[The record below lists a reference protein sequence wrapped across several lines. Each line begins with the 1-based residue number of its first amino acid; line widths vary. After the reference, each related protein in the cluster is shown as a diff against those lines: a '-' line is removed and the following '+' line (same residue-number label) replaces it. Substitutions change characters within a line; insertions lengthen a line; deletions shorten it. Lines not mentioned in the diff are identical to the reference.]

1 MSDILKHIGNPDPEI
16 VRLREL
22 ARGKAGQ
29 VKESGCMHPMSAVDW
44 VVDDDSS
51 IGRHSRPTNL
61 FVCSA
66 CNGLL
71 RLVDFNGKE
80 AVDG

>member
-1 MSDILKHIGNPDPEI
+1 MSDILKHISNPDPEI
-16 VRLREL
+16 VRLREA

-29 VKESGCMHPMSAVDW
+29 VRQSGCPHPMSAIDW

-51 IGRHSRPTNL
+51 IGRNSRPTNL

-66 CNGLL
+66 CHGLL
-71 RLVDFNGKE
+71 RLVDFNGVE
-80 AVDG
+80 AADA